1 MRAGKL
7 NREITIQRFTSTV
20 KDDGT
25 PVKAWTD
32 VAMVRAEIVQAS
44 TEEFIRGFGA
54 SDETVI
60 IFRIRW
66 LDGLTNADRI
76 LYGGRIHNLKEIK
89 ELGRRNGVE
98 LRCAASGGDQ

>member
-7 NREITIQRFTSTV
+7 DREITVQRSTSTV
-20 KDDGT
+20 NDAGT
-25 PVKAWTD
+25 PVTSWAD
-32 VAMVRAEIVQAS
+32 VAAVRAQLVQQN

-54 SDETVI
+54 SDETVV

-76 LYGGRIHNLKEIK
+76 VYGERIHNLKEIK
-89 ELGRRNGVE
+89 EIGRRNGQE
-98 LRCAASGGDQ
+98 LRCIASGGTQ